1 MSNLSRENWAT
12 WVEDNLGFPFWCK
25 IAAICVNIGFIW
37 RTTISIY
44 IKSSGIY
51 NLDTEHLIHILI
63 DGIMLL
69 CLMFDFLV
77 LTKAPILYI
86 HWRPGWAQLFGI
98 TNAFLS
104 GLTKSVLNKENDLMK
119 CTAKYATVF
128 VELISIVEELCQL
141 SNTIQHLT
149 IVVSGLRDYFLC
161 AFYIA
166 VAHFHQKQLHK
177 NLSARQQQQQFR
189 LPLRNHSV
197 NP

>member
-1 MSNLSRENWAT
+1 MSNLSRESWAT

-44 IKSSGIY
+44 VKSSGIY

-86 HWRPGWAQLFGI
+86 HWRPGWAQLF
-98 TNAFLS
+98 
-104 GLTKSVLNKENDLMK
+104 
-119 CTAKYATVF
+119 
-128 VELISIVEELCQL
+128 ELISIVEELCQL

-166 VAHFHQKQLHK
+166 VAHFHQKQMHK
-177 NLSARQQQQQFR
+177 NLSARQQQQFR